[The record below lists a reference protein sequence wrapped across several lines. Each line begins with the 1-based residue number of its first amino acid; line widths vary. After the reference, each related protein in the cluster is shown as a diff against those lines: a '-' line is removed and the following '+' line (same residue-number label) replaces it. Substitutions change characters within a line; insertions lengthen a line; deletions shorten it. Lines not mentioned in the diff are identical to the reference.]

1 MNFPILSSLI
11 LLPIIGSLFLLF
23 SKDKNSNTGKYV
35 ALFTSFVNFL
45 ISIYLWYQFDPTTSD
60 FQFVEDREWLKG
72 FINYKVGID
81 GISILFIVLTSLI
94 TPLCIISVNNTIKD
108 RLRDFLIAILVM
120 ESLMIG
126 VFCSLDLVIFYLFFE
141 AGLIPMFLIIGIWGG
156 TRRVYSAFKF
166 FLYTLLGSVLMLIA
180 IISIYW
186 ISGTTDITQ
195 LYELGIDTK
204 YQNLLWLAFFSS
216 FAVKTPMWPV
226 HTWLPDA
233 HVEAPTAG
241 SVLLAAILLKMAGY
255 GFIRFSLGLFPVA
268 SDLFT
273 PLVYALSLIAIV
285 YTSLV
290 ALMQED
296 MKKLIAYSSV
306 AHMGFVT
313 LGIFTITQQGIEG
326 SIVQMISHGLVSAAL
341 FLCVGVVYDRMHS
354 RLIATYGGLV
364 SVMPKYSILFM
375 LFTLAALGLP
385 GTSGF
390 IGEFLI
396 LMGAFKDNFLVAVI
410 ASLGVIFGAAYM
422 LWLYRRV
429 VFGEVKNKELLKMPD
444 LDKSEKFIFIFL
456 ILLGVTTFCTYFIV
470 KNKCLFIKNIDPKDI
485 IFKKPNNIAILNAP
499 CGNVIIE
506 LYPNISPNAVQ
517 RFVTLIR
524 SNAYENIAFHRV
536 IENKLIQAGDL
547 EFGKKGN
554 LDYGKIGTGK
564 SGLGTIKSEIDNNF
578 NYTKGS
584 VGLARTFK
592 NDTEDSQ
599 FFIILQD
606 EPLFEGEY
614 TPVGKVIYGLEVLK
628 KIKYGRRSE
637 YILRPDFINWFK
649 MLN

>member
-11 LLPIIGSLFLLF
+11 LLPTIGALFLLF
-23 SKDKNSNTGKYV
+23 SKDKNSNTAKYV
-35 ALFTSFVNFL
+35 ALFTSYVNLF
-45 ISIYLWYQFDPTTSD
+45 ISIYLWFLFDPTISS
-60 FQFVEDREWLKG
+60 FQFIEDREWLKG

-81 GISILFIVLTSLI
+81 GISILFIVLTTFVTS
-94 TPLCIISVNNTIKD
+94 LCIISVNNTIKN

-126 VFCSLDLVIFYLFFE
+126 VFCSLDLFIFYLFFE

-156 TRRVYSAFKF
+156 ERRVYSAFKF
-166 FLYTLLGSVLMLIA
+166 FLYTLLGSVLMLVA

-186 ISGTTDITQ
+186 ISGTTDIVQ
-195 LYELGIDTK
+195 LYEIGIDSK

-255 GFIRFSLGLFPVA
+255 GFIRFSLGLFPLA
-268 SDLFT
+268 SELFT
-273 PLVYALSLIAIV
+273 PLIYSLSLIAIV

-290 ALMQED
+290 ALVQED

-326 SIVQMISHGLVSAAL
+326 SIIQMISHGLVSAAL

-354 RLIATYGGLV
+354 RLIKTYGGLV

-390 IGEFLI
+390 VGEFLI

-422 LWLYRRV
+422 LWLYRRI
-429 VFGEVKNKELLKMPD
+429 VFGNLINKDLLKISD
-444 LDKSEKFIFIFL
+444 LDNSEKIILYSLAVPVLFFGFYPEPL
-456 ILLGVTTFCTYFIV
+456 INTIEVS
-470 KNKCLFIKNIDPKDI
+470 IKN
-485 IFKKPNNIAILNAP
+485 L
-499 CGNVIIE
+499 IE
-506 LYPNISPNAVQ
+506 VY
-517 RFVTLIR
+517 
-524 SNAYENIAFHRV
+524 
-536 IENKLIQAGDL
+536 
-547 EFGKKGN
+547 
-554 LDYGKIGTGK
+554 
-564 SGLGTIKSEIDNNF
+564 NF
-578 NYTKGS
+578 NLNMYM
-584 VGLARTFK
+584 
-592 NDTEDSQ
+592 
-599 FFIILQD
+599 
-606 EPLFEGEY
+606 P
-614 TPVGKVIYGLEVLK
+614 EVQK
-628 KIKYGRRSE
+628 
-637 YILRPDFINWFK
+637 
-649 MLN
+649 